1 MKSVTASIFSPSICH
16 EVMEPDAMILV
27 FLNVEFKASFFHSSL
42 SLSSRG
48 SFSSS
53 SLSAIKVVSSV
64 YLRLL
69 IFLPA
74 ILIPACDSSS
84 WAFGMMYSAY
94 KLNKQSDSIH
104 SFVVVL
110 FSKFCTRQMSGS
122 YCCFLTHIQDSQ
134 ETGKVVWYFI
144 SKNFPQF
151 AVIHMVIGFNAVKKQ
166 KNMFFLELLAFSM
179 IQ

>member
-1 MKSVTASIFSPSICH
+1 MATVAVCSDLEPKKMKSVTASIFSPSICH

-74 ILIPACDSSS
+74 VLIPACDSSRL
-84 WAFGMMYSAY
+84 AFLMIHSAY
-94 KLNKQSDSIH
+94 KLNKKGY
-104 SFVVVL
+104 SFSSFEPISCSV
-110 FSKFCTRQMSGS
+110 SGS
-122 YCCFLTHIQDSQ
+122 NCCFLSCIQVSQ
-134 ETGKVVWYFI
+134 ETD
-144 SKNFPQF
+144 
-151 AVIHMVIGFNAVKKQ
+151 
-166 KNMFFLELLAFSM
+166 
-179 IQ
+179 